1 MPIEKNCDKNGSNL
15 AVFNQKLCERQGSTP
30 CWEQKAEIGEGTFRS
45 RCLDRKAGRRSEVWA
60 AQPGV
65 RSMHTPPSTTTWELV
80 WKEERSVAR

>member
-15 AVFNQKLCERQGSTP
+15 AVFNQKFCERQGGP
-30 CWEQKAEIGEGTFRS
+30 PWREQKAEIGGSAFHS

-60 AQPGV
+60 AQSGV